1 MQITSESISQK
12 VDYSLNIS
20 RLKNKKKMSKIMIW
34 VGQFNSEADFEKYMD
49 QSAFRQWWKD
59 YDEDNKELR
68 CQFCKELGVMNYDE
82 DFLIMKFTSDGLA
95 GLLNLIPAD
104 TQKISLSMA
113 DKNITM
119 ANAVICYNCREGI
132 SPKKAE
138 NATTMTYLG
147 TFEFELSPEGVQGS
161 NAGLEYM
168 IWIGTTDK
176 SREEFMEYF
185 NQDEYM
191 KELRDYEESR
201 TKKRPN
207 PDHRCQFCKDIGIK
221 FYYPEFLKVEIL
233 DHLENPFEMVK
244 RMINNQFVPD
254 WVIELYIK
262 EEHVSASNCIVCY
275 IPNGFKDKKKNQNIY
290 IKKKS
295 YDDSDVPKKH
305 IQELDNYNGIKYLEW
320 FKAEG

>member
-1 MQITSESISQK
+1 
-12 VDYSLNIS
+12 
-20 RLKNKKKMSKIMIW
+20 MIW
-34 VGQFNSEADFEKYMD
+34 VGQFDSEADFEKYMD
-49 QSAFRQWWKD
+49 QSAFRKWWKE
-59 YDEDNKELR
+59 YDEDNKEMR
-68 CQFCKELGVMNYDE
+68 CQFCKELGVMDYDE
-82 DFLIMKFTSDGLA
+82 DFLIMKYAPA
-95 GLLNLIPAD
+95 GLLELLNFIPAD
-104 TQKISLSMA
+104 TQKINQA
-113 DKNITM
+113 VVGNGIEK
-119 ANAVICYNCREGI
+119 ANVAIMYNCREGI
-132 SPKKAE
+132 STQKAA
-138 NATTMTYLG
+138 NAVSVSFLG
-147 TFEFELSPEGVQGS
+147 TFDFDLNPTGTTAST
-161 NAGLEYM
+161 AGLKYM
-168 IWIGTTDK
+168 TWIGHTDK
-176 SREEFMEYF
+176 SETEFMEYF

-191 KELRDYEESR
+191 KEIRDYEEGR

-254 WVIELYIK
+254 WVIELYVK

-305 IQELDNYNGIKYLEW
+305 IEELVDYNGIKYLEW

>member
-1 MQITSESISQK
+1 
-12 VDYSLNIS
+12 
-20 RLKNKKKMSKIMIW
+20 MIW
-34 VGQFNSEADFEKYMD
+34 VGQFDSEADFEKYMD

-68 CQFCKELGVMNYDE
+68 CQFCKELGVMSYDE

-104 TQKISLSMA
+104 TQKISLSIA

-138 NATTMTYLG
+138 NTTTMTYLG
-147 TFEFELSPEGVQGS
+147 TFEFELSPEGMQGS

-185 NQDEYM
+185 NQDQYL
-191 KELRDYEESR
+191 KELEDYESGQ

-207 PDHRCQFCKDIGIK
+207 PEHRCQFCKDLGIK
-221 FYYPEFLKVEIL
+221 FYYPEFLRIKIDETNIMNSVELLQSVIKDDKVGVIERVL
-233 DHLENPFEMVK
+233 NREN
-244 RMINNQFVPD
+244 INNN
-254 WVIELYIK
+254 
-262 EEHVSASNCIVCY
+262 SNNCAFCY
-275 IPNGFKDKKKNQNIY
+275 VPNGFRDKKKDQKIF
-290 IKKKS
+290 ILTESMKG
-295 YDDSDVPKKH
+295 H
-305 IQELDNYNGIKYLEW
+305 IIPPRKYVEDIGSYNGLSYLATFMWE
-320 FKAEG
+320 

>member
-1 MQITSESISQK
+1 
-12 VDYSLNIS
+12 
-20 RLKNKKKMSKIMIW
+20 MSKIMIW
-34 VGQFNSEADFEKYMD
+34 VGQFDSEADFEKYMD

-68 CQFCKELGVMNYDE
+68 CQFCKELGVMSYDE

-104 TQKISLSMA
+104 TQKISLSIA

-138 NATTMTYLG
+138 NTTTMTYLG
-147 TFEFELSPEGVQGS
+147 TFEFELSPEGMQGS

-191 KELRDYEESR
+191 KEIRDYEEGR

-207 PDHRCQFCKDIGIK
+207 PEHRCQFCKDINIK
-221 FYYPEFLKVEIL
+221 YYYPEFLTMEIK
-233 DHLENPFEMVK
+233 DEPENPFNLV
-244 RMINNQFVPD
+244 RMMIDNKLVLD
-254 WVIELYIK
+254 WYIESDIDEYHIK
-262 EEHVSASNCIVCY
+262 PSNCIVCY
-275 IPNGFKDKKKNQNIY
+275 IPNGFKDNKRNQKIFIKKKNY
-290 IKKKS
+290 DS
-295 YDDSDVPKKH
+295 YETPKKFVD
-305 IQELDNYNGIKYLEW
+305 ELDSYNGIQYLETYI
-320 FKAEG
+320 AE